1 MMQKMLF
8 DKSKVFKAPLGSGNR
23 LVAGN
28 SLALISIFLFAAG
41 FPAAEV
47 LLDIWHPITLMFFRL
62 ILAVSTLVLLWALIE
77 GVSSVLKA
85 PWLKGIKI
93 GLLGFGLGTNLLLFA
108 QWFTDPITVA
118 LLATLI
124 PVSATILE
132 VWDGRRKLNSKFIL
146 GLIASII
153 GGLIAV
159 SENISIDLG
168 WGVLMALGSGFSFMW
183 ASDKSVTSLSELSSI
198 ARSSITFAGAA
209 VFTTIS
215 FTIFFTLGL
224 IEIPN
229 FLTSDQLLSLIIYSV
244 IAMAISQVFFL
255 AAIDKVG
262 VAISSLHLNFS
273 PFYVMI
279 ILFLLGGTWDLRAV
293 IGASVVAFG
302 VWLAQVK

>member
-1 MMQKMLF
+1 MIFQKNKYF
-8 DKSKVFKAPLGSGNR
+8 QISSVSSNR
-23 LVAGN
+23 LVTGN
-28 SLALISIFLFAAG
+28 ALAFIAIFLFAAG

-47 LLDIWHPITLMFFRL
+47 LLEIWHPITLMFFRL
-62 ILAVSTLVLLWALIE
+62 LLAVSTLVIIWILLE
-77 GVSSVLKA
+77 GLPSVLKA

-132 VWDGRRKLNSKFIL
+132 VWDRRRKLNTKFIL
-146 GLIASII
+146 GLLASII
-153 GGLIAV
+153 GGFIAV

-168 WGVLMALGSGFSFMW
+168 WGVLMALASGFCFMW
-183 ASDKSVTSLSELSSI
+183 ASDKSVTKLSGLSSI
-198 ARSSITFAGAA
+198 ARSSITFTGAA

-215 FTIFFTLGL
+215 FLVLFNLGL

-229 FLTSDQLLSLIIYSV
+229 KITTNQLFSLIIYSV
-244 IAMAISQVFFL
+244 ISMAISQVFFI
-255 AAIDKVG
+255 ASVDKVG
-262 VAISSLHLNFS
+262 IAISSLHLNFS

-279 ILFLLGGTWDLRAV
+279 ILFVLGEAWDLRTAF
-293 IGASVVAFG
+293 GASIVAFG
-302 VWLAQVK
+302 VWLAQSK

>member
-1 MMQKMLF
+1 
-8 DKSKVFKAPLGSGNR
+8 
-23 LVAGN
+23 
-28 SLALISIFLFAAG
+28 
-41 FPAAEV
+41 
-47 LLDIWHPITLMFFRL
+47 MFFRL
-62 ILAVSTLVLLWALIE
+62 LLAVSTLVLLWILIE

-118 LLATLI
+118 LMATLI

-183 ASDKSVTSLSELSSI
+183 ASDKSITRLPELSSI
-198 ARSSITFAGAA
+198 ARSSITFTGAA

-224 IEIPN
+224 VEIPN
-229 FLTSDQLLSLIIYSV
+229 WPTSGQLLSLIIYSV
-244 IAMAISQVFFL
+244 LAMAISQVFF
-255 AAIDKVG
+255 
-262 VAISSLHLNFS
+262 FS
-273 PFYVMI
+273 GY
-279 ILFLLGGTWDLRAV
+279 
-293 IGASVVAFG
+293 
-302 VWLAQVK
+302 